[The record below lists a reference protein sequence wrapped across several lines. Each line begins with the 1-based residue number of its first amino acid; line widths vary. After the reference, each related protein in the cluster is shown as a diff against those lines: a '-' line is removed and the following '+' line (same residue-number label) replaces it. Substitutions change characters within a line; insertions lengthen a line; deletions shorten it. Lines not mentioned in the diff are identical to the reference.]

1 MFSLSYIL
9 VVTWRV
15 CYQWLGNPNMVS
27 LAITKI
33 GKWKESHPIKENK
46 KPRPRIVPAWSPP
59 NESKFN
65 GRTELLWDLEKIF
78 GVLLDFH
85 TISLLPLQ
93 CLTSWSDCCE
103 VSQGEQRGKIEGHCL
118 WRKYELQ
125 DEEWFFLKPLD
136 LLSILL
142 HGLVFTLAR
151 FSCMQVGWSP
161 LFFLCFCGV
170 TFRVHCCLFLIIFT
184 TLL

>member
-59 NESKFN
+59 NESQVQWKN
-65 GRTELLWDLEKIF
+65 WATLRLGENIWRPPGLPHNIPAASAVSDLMVRLLWGEPRWTKRLRLKVTVCGGNTSYKMKNDSSWNLWTYSQYCYMVWF
-78 GVLLDFH
+78 SLWPGSHVCRWGGVLFSSSAFVVWH
-85 TISLLPLQ
+85 SEFTVVYSL
-93 CLTSWSDCCE
+93 
-103 VSQGEQRGKIEGHCL
+103 
-118 WRKYELQ
+118 
-125 DEEWFFLKPLD
+125 
-136 LLSILL
+136 
-142 HGLVFTLAR
+142 
-151 FSCMQVGWSP
+151 
-161 LFFLCFCGV
+161 
-170 TFRVHCCLFLIIFT
+170 
-184 TLL
+184 